1 MFQSRTHTC
10 NDLRMEHVGQTVK
23 IVGWMENVREVG
35 SSLAFVIL
43 RDFYGT
49 TQVVLETEEMLAS
62 IKGLNKESTIS
73 VEGVVRERDS
83 KNPKMATGDIEV
95 VPTKIEVLGRCR
107 YNELPFQVGRSREA
121 DETLRLKYRYLDL
134 RNPEVKNNIV
144 LRCNV
149 VAALRAAM
157 TEHGF
162 LEITTPILTASSPEG
177 ARDYLVPSRKH
188 PGKFYALPQAPQQF
202 KQLLMA
208 SGFDRY
214 FQIAP
219 CFRDEDARGD
229 RSPGEFYQL
238 DMEMAFANQDDV
250 FAVLEDVLPP
260 IFAKYG
266 KYNVASSAPFKR
278 IPFTEAMEIYGS
290 DKPDLRIDLTVTDV
304 TELIG
309 DCGFGPFE
317 GNTVKAIPVTDF
329 TATRKQIDKLCADV
343 EVQSGNKAY
352 WFKLDEKGE
361 IAGGIAKFLQDKKDA
376 IIAALDLKPNTF
388 VGLTAGKKGVAQKTA
403 GVLRSKLGA
412 MCPNHMDTERYE
424 FCWIVDFPMY
434 EIGEESGELEF
445 CHNPFSMPNGGAE
458 ILDKAHAGEVD
469 PLTITAF
476 QYDLVCNGVEL
487 SSGAVRNHDPEIMV
501 KAFELVRLGEDAV
514 KAKFPAMYNAF
525 CYGAPPHA
533 GIAPGVDRMVMLL
546 AGEESI
552 REIIPFPM
560 NKNAQDLM
568 MDAPGTVEQKQLDE
582 LSIAIVRHEDDEA
595 KAK

>member
-278 IPFTEAMEIYGS
+278 IPFTEAMETYGS

-352 WFKLDEKGE
+352 WFKLDEKCE

-595 KAK
+595 